1 MINIAL
7 GAVQFGMKYGVSNQ
21 AGQTEKYEVKKI
33 LEYASEKG
41 INIIDTAP
49 SYGDSEIAIGDSI
62 LGYGNNKYWNVVT
75 KTPNFKVNAIENK
88 HIDKLLENFYLSRVK
103 LKQKII
109 YGLLVHNCDDLFLP
123 GGEKIFSTMEALKK
137 EGLVKN
143 IGVSVYNGE
152 QIDRLLDKYSIDLV
166 QLPINILDQRLMNS
180 GRLSRL
186 KELNV
191 EIHARSAFLQGLLLM
206 PINSI
211 PFWFKP
217 ILKVLD
223 EFHLEAKKRGMSVL
237 ELAFG
242 FVHNINEIDK
252 VVVGVNTLE
261 QLQEIVN
268 AASIKVNTGD
278 FSNLSIN
285 NTIFINPSNWK
296 V

>member
-186 KELNV
+186 KEHNV

>member
-1 MINIAL
+1 M
-7 GAVQFGMKYGVSNQ
+7 
-21 AGQTEKYEVKKI
+21 
-33 LEYASEKG
+33 
-41 INIIDTAP
+41 
-49 SYGDSEIAIGDSI
+49 
-62 LGYGNNKYWNVVT
+62 
-75 KTPNFKVNAIENK
+75 
-88 HIDKLLENFYLSRVK
+88 
-103 LKQKII
+103 
-109 YGLLVHNCDDLFLP
+109 HNCDDLFLP